1 MRIAIAVMVLAGSA
15 AAEPCKEP
23 LACEKACSGH
33 DTRAC
38 TVAAEALFDGSHG
51 APFDPKRSFP
61 LAKTA
66 CDAGD
71 AFGCSLLAYH
81 YQDGSG
87 VAWSPQLAVAAY
99 DKACRDGSGVG
110 CYNLAGMYGGGH
122 GIDVDNAKY
131 TSYTKLARTAWQAAC
146 DHGETRWCTNLG
158 FLIETDGDHAT
169 ARKLYAKACAAA
181 VSIGCVEST
190 RVNFEQGGMSA
201 AAFMQEIDRMCSGGE
216 PIACSVEASYLA
228 IGDKGVTKDAKR
240 SLEVS
245 KRGCAMGDSH
255 SCYVAGLALI
265 ANDGIPVDYAGAERY
280 LTDACDRR
288 VAKACLLLAQKEIRA
303 PDKSKGIA
311 FARRACE
318 TNEAEGCEIVA
329 TATTSEAEIVKWA
342 REGCRRGLYTACMP
356 LVDRDLAIPAP
367 ANVKPGLYKQA
378 CTEGHKPAC
387 KHAN

>member
-1 MRIAIAVMVLAGSA
+1 MRIAIAVMVLAGTA

-23 LACEKACSGH
+23 LACEKACSAH

-38 TVAAEALFDGSHG
+38 TVAAEAIFDGSHG

-87 VAWSPQLAVAAY
+87 VAWSPQLAVANY
-99 DKACRDGSGVG
+99 DKACRGGSGVG

-131 TSYTKLARTAWQAAC
+131 DSYTKLARAAWQAAC
-146 DHGETRWCTNLG
+146 DRGESRWCSNLG
-158 FLIETDGDHAT
+158 FLIETAGDHAA
-169 ARKLYAKACAAA
+169 ARKLYAKTCAAG
-181 VSIGCVEST
+181 VVVGCVEMT
-190 RVNFEQGGMSA
+190 RVTFEQGGLTA
-201 AAFMQEIDRMCSGGE
+201 PAFIAELDRMCSGGE
-216 PIACSVEASYLA
+216 PIACAVESSYLG

-240 SLEVS
+240 ALQLS
-245 KRGCAMGDSH
+245 KHACDTGDAS
-255 SCYVAGLALI
+255 SCLTTGLMLI
-265 ANDGIPVDYAGAERY
+265 SNDGVPVDYVAAERY
-280 LTDACDRR
+280 FTDACDRR
-288 VAKACLLLAQKEIRA
+288 VAKACLLLAQKGIRA
-303 PDKSKGIA
+303 ADKSKGLA

-329 TATTSEAEIVKWA
+329 AAATSEAEIVKWS
-342 REGCRRGLYTACMP
+342 REGCRRGRYDACLP

-367 ANVKPGLYKQA
+367 PSARPKVYRQA
-378 CTEGHKPAC
+378 CTDGHKAAC
-387 KHAN
+387 KHVN